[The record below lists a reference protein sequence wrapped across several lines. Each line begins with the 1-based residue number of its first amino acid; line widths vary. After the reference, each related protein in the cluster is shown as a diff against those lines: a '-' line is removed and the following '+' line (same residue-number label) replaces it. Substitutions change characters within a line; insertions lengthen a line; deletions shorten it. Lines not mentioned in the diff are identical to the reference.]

1 MLKKLFRNGSADILV
16 MISLGLVFVILFYL
30 IPLFSTL
37 EKIQRK
43 ADGYQYEKY
52 FEVQFA
58 SYNSE
63 GILEVDEEKEQQLSY
78 PDFEQF
84 WEKLEGISTGNIYL
98 YTSIDVVKNV
108 SFYTGKLLVKRNEAV
123 LEKFLDAGDEAAFAI
138 SPVLDSY
145 VDGEYIQMGDVAC
158 HIDGYLTKSEQQ
170 IWKHYQ
176 RNRENIL
183 RKKSIR
189 RLKKER

>member
-63 GILEVDEEKEQQLSY
+63 GILEVDGEKGQQLSY
-78 PDFEQF
+78 PDF
-84 WEKLEGISTGNIYL
+84 
-98 YTSIDVVKNV
+98 
-108 SFYTGKLLVKRNEAV
+108 
-123 LEKFLDAGDEAAFAI
+123 
-138 SPVLDSY
+138 
-145 VDGEYIQMGDVAC
+145 
-158 HIDGYLTKSEQQ
+158 
-170 IWKHYQ
+170 
-176 RNRENIL
+176 
-183 RKKSIR
+183 
-189 RLKKER
+189 